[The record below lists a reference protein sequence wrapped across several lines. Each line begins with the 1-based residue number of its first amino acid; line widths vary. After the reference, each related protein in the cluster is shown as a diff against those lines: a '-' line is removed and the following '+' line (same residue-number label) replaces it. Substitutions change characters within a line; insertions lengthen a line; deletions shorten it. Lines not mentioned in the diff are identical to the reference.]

1 MATKKIIKKVYFFY
15 IIKNEVDV
23 ESEIVEYSS
32 CISMTVFG
40 NTLIHA
46 SKNYFTIEEA
56 LDARNDEEEEN
67 GRYYTYTP
75 VMEGWI
81 KE

>member
-1 MATKKIIKKVYFFY
+1 MKMKKTTKKVYFFY

-32 CISMTVFG
+32 YISMTVLG

-46 SKNYFTIEEA
+46 SENYSTIEEA
-56 LDARNDEEEEN
+56 LDVRDKEEKEH
-67 GRYYTYTP
+67 GKSYTYTP

-81 KE
+81 RE